1 MIYRYFI
8 KEIIKE
14 VFFLSERKI
23 VLLRRQAK
31 FLNLLVLSV
40 LMSLSLFT
48 NVATKAAFAQAPP
61 LPGAGETLRPA
72 DVGNILAPKKK
83 KDKAS
88 MSDIY
93 MEFMEQMKVQ
103 PTPKVIKQET
113 PEAMTNPVWRFHS
126 WLKEDTDGKEK
137 TSNVESV
144 TSPETFCYM
153 CHNGKRVINYNFA
166 GDKRQK
172 SIEESFSV
180 LSHHPVKESEKSTL
194 YDPQHPD
201 DRRKSE
207 PPWEW
212 KVKCPTCHN
221 PGLVTGKSAE
231 GGYPLTLPGEPDKLW
246 TQKLIDGWPEYDNP
260 PWPYNTP
267 PKPLIYGQPYKDDPD
282 PDADEDEVE
291 KVLGPGAED
300 YSDYTTFCQTCHRQV
315 SGRFGASNDYSRL
328 KYDPIRFI
336 SGDGGGSIATHGL
349 ARGRETVSEY
359 LYLREP
365 FASRRQDED
374 GKVIAN
380 LYLACVDCH
389 EPHGSENA
397 WLIRTKVNG
406 SPGVNVKYDG
416 KLYSLCNKC
425 HYIEDP
431 WPGGYPHGRPG
442 IMRNRVCI
450 GCHNHSAGG
459 GRF

>member
-1 MIYRYFI
+1 MRGI
-8 KEIIKE
+8 
-14 VFFLSERKI
+14 VFLSQKGKSWQKR
-23 VLLRRQAK
+23 VVALL
-31 FLNLLVLSV
+31 FLGSF
-40 LMSLSLFT
+40 LFLYSESS
-48 NVATKAAFAQAPP
+48 FSQAPA
-61 LPGAGETLRPA
+61 LPGQGESLRPA
-72 DVGNILAPKKK
+72 DVGNILAPDRKKK
-83 KDKAS
+83 KKGDKN
-88 MSDIY
+88 MGDIY
-93 MEFMEQMKVQ
+93 RDFMEQMKVV
-103 PTPKVIKQET
+103 PPPKVIKQET

-126 WLKEDTDGKEK
+126 WLKEDGDEAAAKKGEMALGD
-137 TSNVESV
+137 V
-144 TSPETFCYM
+144 TSSETFCYM

-172 SIEESFSV
+172 SIEESFSL
-180 LSHHPVKESEKSTL
+180 LSHHPIKASEKSTL
-194 YDPQHPD
+194 YDPLHPD

-221 PGLVTGKSAE
+221 PGLVTGKSSE
-231 GGYPLTLPGEPDKLW
+231 GGYPLVLPSDPSKLW
-246 TQKLIDGWPEYDNP
+246 TQKIIDGWPEFDNP
-260 PWPYNTP
+260 PWPYDTP
-267 PKPLIYGQPYKDDPD
+267 PKPLIYAQPYKDDPD
-282 PDADEDEVE
+282 PEADPDEVD
-291 KVLGPGAED
+291 KVLGPSAKD
-300 YSDYTTFCQTCHRQV
+300 LTDYTTFCQTCHRQV
-315 SGRFGASNDYSRL
+315 SGRFGASNNYSRL

-336 SGDGGGSIATHGL
+336 AGDGGGSIATHGL
-349 ARGRETVSEY
+349 ARGRETVSDY

-365 FASRRQDED
+365 FASKRQDED
-374 GKVIAN
+374 EKVIAN

-406 SPGVNVKYDG
+406 STGVKVGYDG
-416 KLYSLCNKC
+416 KFYYLCNKC

-442 IMRNRVCI
+442 VMHERVCI

>member
-1 MIYRYFI
+1 VGGIA
-8 KEIIKE
+8 
-14 VFFLSERKI
+14 FLSKGEKRWKQQI
-23 VLLRRQAK
+23 TLISV
-31 FLNLLVLSV
+31 LVLALV
-40 LMSLSLFT
+40 LCLYVKSSFS
-48 NVATKAAFAQAPP
+48 QAPP
-61 LPGAGETLRPA
+61 LPGQGETLRPA
-72 DVGNILAPKKK
+72 DVGNILAPNKKK
-83 KDKAS
+83 KGDAS
-88 MSDIY
+88 MGDIY
-93 MEFMEQMKVQ
+93 QDFMDQMNVA
-103 PTPKVIKQET
+103 PTPKVIEQET

-126 WLKEDTDGKEK
+126 WLKEDKGDKDASRKGLPRGPQI
-137 TSNVESV
+137 SDV

-172 SIEESFSV
+172 SIKESFSQ
-180 LSHHPVKESEKSTL
+180 LSHHPVKASEKSKL
-194 YDPQHPD
+194 YDPLHPD

-212 KVKCPTCHN
+212 KVKCPICHN
-221 PGLVTGKSAE
+221 PSLVTGKSSD
-231 GGYPLTLPGEPDKLW
+231 GGYPLTLPSNPTKLL
-246 TQKLIDGWPEYDNP
+246 TQKLIDGWPEFDNP
-260 PWPYNTP
+260 PWPYDTP
-267 PKPLIYGQPYKDDPD
+267 PKPLIYAQPYKDDPD
-282 PDADEDEVE
+282 PDAEADEVD
-291 KVLGPGAED
+291 KIPGPSAEQML
-300 YSDYTTFCQTCHRQV
+300 DYTAFCQTCHRQV
-315 SGRFGASNDYSRL
+315 SGRFGASNNYSRL

-349 ARGRETVSEY
+349 ARGRETTSDY

-365 FASRRQDED
+365 FAEKRQDED
-374 GKVIAN
+374 NKVIAN

-397 WLIRTKVNG
+397 WLLRTKVNG
-406 SPGVNVKYDG
+406 SPGVKVRYDG

-442 IMRNRVCI
+442 VMHNRVCI
-450 GCHNHSAGG
+450 SCHNHSAGG